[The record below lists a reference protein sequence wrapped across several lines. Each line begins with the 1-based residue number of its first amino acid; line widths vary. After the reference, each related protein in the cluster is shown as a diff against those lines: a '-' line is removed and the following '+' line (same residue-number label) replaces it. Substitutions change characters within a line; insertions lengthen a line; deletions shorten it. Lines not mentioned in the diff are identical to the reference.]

1 MKWLHNI
8 GTGHTVDKF
17 SVGRH
22 KIVGKDHFEHWC
34 FQMEQQ
40 THAPLFG
47 CVVKNKMCIQPLFK
61 APKKGKTVLQ
71 SIRRQLARA
80 LPHQGS
86 NERATIT
93 SGFTIFSTPAT
104 RVTQEQSF
112 SLNLSHSKSQSWQ
125 HACSCAA
132 FLHNFC
138 IHTCLRLPCPHSPR
152 QSLSLSLC
160 SSEVDAV

>member
-1 MKWLHNI
+1 MLLILHFKNTNAYTLFTAIELSWERDFMRSWSRSTSAESTMLEWCIRLCRWHRKVQKKLFPDPKCREERAMKWLHNI

-71 SIRRQLARA
+71 SIRHQHTRH
-80 LPHQGS
+80 LPHHQVNEES
-86 NERATIT
+86 N
-93 SGFTIFSTPAT
+93 
-104 RVTQEQSF
+104 
-112 SLNLSHSKSQSWQ
+112 
-125 HACSCAA
+125 
-132 FLHNFC
+132 
-138 IHTCLRLPCPHSPR
+138 
-152 QSLSLSLC
+152 
-160 SSEVDAV
+160 